1 MIYLPTF
8 DSVSL
13 SGDDFENLCDPGKI
27 KHSRVDNRLEKGRH
41 ATCDPACFDTEIFFD
56 TEISI
61 WSVGQSRRYDLRTI
75 SLQKKCSVAM

>member
-41 ATCDPACFDTEIFFD
+41 ATCDPACFDTEIFLIPRYQYGAEGNLEGMLLEQFLD
-56 TEISI
+56 TKNA
-61 WSVGQSRRYDLRTI
+61 L
-75 SLQKKCSVAM
+75 L